1 MIGFGIEYDIFI
13 KSIYK
18 IEYINYIILK
28 KQNWKQKNNSKI
40 KRTFKELEKKVIIL
54 KIKNIYN

>member
-1 MIGFGIEYDIFI
+1 MIGFGIEYDIFS

-28 KQNWKQKNNSKI
+28 KAK
-40 KRTFKELEKKVIIL
+40 LET
-54 KIKNIYN
+54 